1 MDVLG
6 SLNPAQRQAVLAVDG
21 PVLVLAGPGSGK
33 TRVLTHRIA
42 YMVRERG
49 VSPYRI
55 LAATFTNKAA
65 REMLLRLERLLGET
79 RGLTVGTFHA
89 FCARLLRQE
98 AAAAGIRP
106 NYVILDADEQL
117 SLITRLAKQL
127 NLDPKQY
134 PPRSIQSAI
143 SRAKNASTMVNEYQP
158 PTYWHEAVE
167 RVWEAYEEIKKT
179 TGGLDFDDLLLLAE
193 RLLRDNAEVRARYQN
208 RYQYVLVDEFQDT
221 NQAQYDLV
229 THLGGERQNVFVV
242 GDEDQSIY
250 SWRGADY
257 RNVSRFRS
265 TYPEAE
271 VFLLEQNYRSSQS
284 ILDVARAVIASNPHR
299 TPKKLWTENSSGP
312 KVQLHEAFD
321 ERDEAEYVV
330 DEIIRLVRQE
340 GACRFADCAVMFRTN
355 AQSRSLEDAL
365 MRRGIRYVL
374 VGGTRFYQRREIKD
388 LIAYLRLLLNPCD
401 ELALARVMNVPPRG
415 IGRKTAASLGQ
426 WAHSLRK
433 TRGEA
438 LLHLASLAAAKRDGA
453 QMPFDTRTRRAL
465 VPLAS
470 LLADLHNL
478 ATTQGALSRVL
489 TEVIER
495 TAYVDYLNDGGED
508 AEDRIDNVREL
519 VAATQGYD
527 ALEIQQ
533 ALPAFLEQVALVA
546 DVDELD
552 DKNSMDAVTL
562 LTLHAAKGLE
572 FYAVFMVGMEEG
584 LCPHARS
591 MNDDQAMREERRLC
605 YVGITR
611 AKRHLAL
618 VRTFRRSRYG
628 RSEPSTPS
636 RFLADI
642 PTSLLAGHVVQPTV
656 ESAPRSSISRPSVS
670 RRRAIVDR
678 ARQRHQASS
687 STPGPPTRPKEADAP
702 VVRPLKRRPAPL
714 QAPQETAREPR
725 FGPGDKVTHEVFGKG
740 TVISSRVVDGDEEVT
755 VAFPQPKGVKRLMA
769 SYAKLEPA

>member
-1 MDVLG
+1 MDMLA

-49 VSPYRI
+49 ISPYRI
-55 LAATFTNKAA
+55 LAVTFTNKAA

-117 SLITRLAKQL
+117 SLITRLAKRL
-127 NLDPKQY
+127 NLDSKQY

-143 SRAKNASTMVNEYQP
+143 SRAKNASTTVSEYQP
-158 PTYWHEAVE
+158 PTYWHEAAQ
-167 RVWEAYEEIKKT
+167 RVWESYEEIKET
-179 TGGLDFDDLLLLAE
+179 TAGLDFDDLLLLAE

-229 THLGGERQNVFVV
+229 THLGGERQNVFAV

-265 TYPEAE
+265 TYPEAK

-284 ILDVARAVIASNPHR
+284 ILDVAQAVIASNPHR

-330 DEIIRLVRQE
+330 NEITRLVHHE
-340 GACRFADCAVMFRTN
+340 KACRFADCAVMFRTN

-388 LIAYLRLLLNPCD
+388 LIAYLRLLLNPSD

-415 IGRKTAASLGQ
+415 IGRKTAASLGK
-426 WAHSLRK
+426 WARSLCK

-438 LLHLASLAAAKRDGA
+438 LLHLASLAVANQAEA
-453 QMPFDTRTRRAL
+453 QTPFDTRTRRAL

-470 LLADLHNL
+470 LLADLRNF

-489 TEVIER
+489 TEVIDR
-495 TAYVDYLNDGGED
+495 TDYVDYLNDGGED

-519 VAATQGYD
+519 VSATQEYD
-527 ALEIQQ
+527 GLEIRQ
-533 ALPAFLEQVALVA
+533 ALPAFLEQVSLVA

-552 DKNSMDAVTL
+552 AKGSGDTMTL

-618 VRTFRRSRYG
+618 VRTFRRRRYG

-642 PTSLLAGHVVQPTV
+642 PAAMLAGHVVQQ
-656 ESAPRSSISRPSVS
+656 AGQSSPDSGISRPDVS
-670 RRRAIVDR
+670 RRRALLDR
-678 ARQRHQASS
+678 ARRRHQPSS
-687 STPGPPTRPKEADAP
+687 SASHTSTHSKARDAP
-702 VVRPLKRRPAPL
+702 EVRRPRRRSAPAI
-714 QAPQETAREPR
+714 APQATSREAT
-725 FGPGDKVTHEVFGKG
+725 FGPGDKVVHEAFGKG
-740 TVISSRVVDGDEEVT
+740 TVVSSKVVDGDEEVT
-755 VAFPQPKGVKRLMA
+755 VAFGEDQGIKRLMA